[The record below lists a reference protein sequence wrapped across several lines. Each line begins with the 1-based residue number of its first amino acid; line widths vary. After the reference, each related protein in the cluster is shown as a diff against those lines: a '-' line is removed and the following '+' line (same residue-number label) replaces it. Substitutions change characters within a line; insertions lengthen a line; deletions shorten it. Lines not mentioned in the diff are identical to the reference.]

1 MTMPKPVGSLERR
14 TYTEAVQLLEREN
27 ELTVLRAALDGAV
40 QGQGAGVALAG
51 DSGFGKSTLIEAL
64 CGDAGGVRMLRTQCD
79 PLDTPR
85 PLGPFRDLRQL
96 ELVGLQRRAD
106 LLLSELCEQV
116 YAALSTEPTVL
127 VVEDLH
133 WIDAA
138 SIDVLRFL
146 ARRIESMPLALIVSY
161 RDREIDPRHS
171 ARRLLGDIASLD
183 GLTQLTLKPL
193 SVDSVRRLLEGTDL
207 EPARVHAIT
216 GGNPF
221 FAAEVAKEPDL
232 PLPNS
237 VRDAVLAHLSE
248 VTSHDFEVLQLIAT
262 APDRLDDRALPLLGV
277 DLPTLRRLDA
287 TSLLTRTDDGI
298 VFRHELARQ
307 AIETTIPPGGSP
319 RLHAVLLDVLE
330 QVETR
335 DPAVLS
341 HHAVGARDAARATRY
356 ARVAGEDAAR
366 AGAHTEAAAFF
377 ATALE
382 HLGSQDP
389 RERAALLLQLS
400 YQQYMTSRLVEAID
414 NVRATFPLWE
424 RADDRAGLAAAH
436 EAVALYEY
444 YSARRHQAE
453 TYSGRAAEIAAA
465 PAASLALGTARAL
478 QGYLAMMRSEI
489 DQAREFFA
497 ESKQVATEHDDGL
510 LSLKS
515 GLFRATT
522 ELVCEQDGARTSLL
536 DHIDA
541 ARDGGW
547 DELASTGY
555 SQIANLD
562 VEHGRFRAAENLLQL
577 SIPFT
582 VERDIPICRHWQ
594 TAVRSRLHLHQGH
607 WSAALE
613 DADEVLSS
621 EGMPLAKLWPH
632 LVNVLVP
639 LRRGEQV
646 DPAALDEIW
655 ALADRIDEP
664 LRRLGVL
671 TALAEVSW
679 MTGTAD
685 ERVAG
690 AAVDQFSLLA
700 ALPGA
705 SWGAGQ
711 LAVWLRRLELPVG
724 AADQLAEPFR
734 LALEGRHADAA
745 GWWNLAGD
753 PFAEAMSWADSTDPE
768 ERVRGIRLLDG
779 LGAVGTADRHRVVMR
794 AEGHAAVPQRP
805 RESTR
810 ANPAGLTNR
819 QLEVAKLVARGLSN
833 AEIASRLYIS
843 PKTADHHVS
852 AILAKI
858 GLPTRRAV
866 VVQAAELGLV

>member
-1 MTMPKPVGSLERR
+1 M
-14 TYTEAVQLLEREN
+14 QLLEREN
-27 ELTVLRAALDGAV
+27 ELAVLRAALDGAV
-40 QGQGAGVALAG
+40 QGQGSGIALAG

-64 CGDAGGVRMLRTQCD
+64 CREIAGVRVLRTHCD

-85 PLGPFRDLRQL
+85 PLGPFRDLR
-96 ELVGLQRRAD
+96 ELGLLGLGRGED
-106 LLLSELCEQV
+106 LLLADFCEQV
-116 YAALSTEPTVL
+116 YAALAAEPTVL
-127 VVEDLH
+127 IVEDLH
-133 WIDAA
+133 WVDAA

-146 ARRIESMPLALIVSY
+146 ARRIESMPVVLIVSY
-161 RDREIDPRHS
+161 RDREIGPRHS
-171 ARRLLGDIASLD
+171 ARRLLGDIAALD
-183 GLTQLTLKPL
+183 GMSQLVLKPL
-193 SVDSVRRLLEGTDL
+193 SVASVRLLLEGTSL
-207 EPARVHAIT
+207 EAERVHAIT

-232 PLPNS
+232 PLPTS
-237 VRDAVLAHLSE
+237 VRDAVLAHTAD
-248 VTSHDFEVLQLIAT
+248 VTSHDFEVLQLVAT

-287 TSLLTRTDDGI
+287 TALLNRIEDGI

-307 AIETTIPPGGSP
+307 AIESTIPPGGGP
-319 RLHAVLLDVLE
+319 RLHALLLDALE
-330 QVETR
+330 QVDSR

-341 HHAVGARDAARATRY
+341 HHAVGARDAERSRRY
-356 ARVAGEDAAR
+356 ARLAGEDAAR

-382 HLGSQDP
+382 HLDFEDP
-389 RERAALLLQLS
+389 RERAGLLLELS

-424 RADDRAGLAAAH
+424 KVGDATGLAAAH

-453 TYSGRAAEIAAA
+453 THSGRAAEIASA
-465 PAASLALGTARAL
+465 PTAGLAFGTARAL

-489 DQAREFFA
+489 DEARQFFA
-497 ESKQVATEHDDGL
+497 EATEVAAEHDDGL

-522 ELVCEQDGARTSLL
+522 ELVFEEDGARTSLL

-607 WSAALE
+607 WNAALE
-613 DADEVLSS
+613 DAADVLGS
-621 EGMPLAKLWPH
+621 EGMPLAKLWPY
-632 LVNVLVP
+632 LIKVLVP
-639 LRRGEQV
+639 LRRGDEA
-646 DPAALDEIW
+646 DLAALDEVW

-679 MTGTAD
+679 MAEKSD
-685 ERVAG
+685 ERVTG
-690 AAVDQFSLLA
+690 FAVDQLA
-700 ALPGA
+700 ELSSRPGA

-711 LAVWLRRLELPVG
+711 LAVWLRRLGLPVD
-724 AADQLAEPFR
+724 ANHQLAEPFQ
-734 LALEGRHADAA
+734 LTLEGRHADAA
-745 GWWNLAGD
+745 RWWNMAGD
-753 PFAEAMSWADSTDPE
+753 PFAEAMSWSDSTDTGD
-768 ERVRGIRLLDG
+768 RVRGIKLLDG
-779 LGAVGTADRHRVVMR
+779 LGAIGTADRHRVVLR

>member
-1 MTMPKPVGSLERR
+1 M
-14 TYTEAVQLLEREN
+14 QLLEREN
-27 ELTVLRAALDGAV
+27 ELTVLRTAVDGAV
-40 QGQGAGVALAG
+40 QGQGSGVALAG
-51 DSGFGKSTLIEAL
+51 DSGFGKSALIEAL
-64 CGDAGGVRMLRTQCD
+64 CRDVTGARVLRTHCD

-85 PLGPFRDLRQL
+85 PLGPFRDLRRLQL
-96 ELVGLQRRAD
+96 AGLERGED
-106 LLLSELCEQV
+106 FLLAELCEQI
-116 YAALSTEPTVL
+116 YTSLAAEPTVL

-133 WIDAA
+133 WVDAA
-138 SIDVLRFL
+138 STDVLRFL
-146 ARRIESMPLALIVSY
+146 ARRVESMPLALILSY

-183 GLTQLTLKPL
+183 GLTQVALQPL
-193 SVDSVRRLLEGTDL
+193 SVDSVRTLLEGTGL
-207 EPARVHAIT
+207 EPERVHAIT

-237 VRDAVLAHLSE
+237 VRDAVLAHTSE
-248 VTSHDFEVLQLIAT
+248 VEPNDFEVLQLIAT

-307 AIETTIPPGGSP
+307 AVETTIPPGGGS

-341 HHAVGARDAARATRY
+341 HHAVGARDGARATHY
-356 ARVAGEDAAR
+356 ARLAGEDAAR
-366 AGAHTEAAAFF
+366 AGAHTESAAFF

-382 HLGSQDP
+382 HLTTDDP
-389 RERAALLLQLS
+389 RERAGLLLQLS

-424 RADDRAGLAAAH
+424 RAGDAAGLAAAH

-444 YSARRHQAE
+444 YSARRRQAE
-453 TYSGRAAEIAAA
+453 THSGRAADIAVA
-465 PAASLALGTARAL
+465 PAAGLALGTARAL

-489 DQAREFFA
+489 EQAREFFA
-497 ESKQVATEHDDGL
+497 EATQVAAEHDDGL
-510 LSLKS
+510 LTLKS

-522 ELVCEQDGARTSLL
+522 ELVCEEDGARSNLL

-582 VERDIPICRHWQ
+582 IERDIPICRHWQ

-607 WSAALE
+607 WNAALE
-613 DADEVLSS
+613 DAGDVLNS
-621 EGMPLAKLWPH
+621 EGMPLAKLWPY

-639 LRRGEQV
+639 LRRGESA
-646 DPAALDEIW
+646 DLNALDEVW
-655 ALADRIDEP
+655 ALADLIDEP
-664 LRRLGVL
+664 LRRLAVL
-671 TALAEVSW
+671 AALAEVSW
-679 MTGTAD
+679 MTGEPD
-685 ERVAG
+685 ERVRED
-690 AAVDQFSLLA
+690 AVDQLA
-700 ALPGA
+700 DLTAQPGA
-705 SWGAGQ
+705 SWGAGH
-711 LAVWLRRLELPVG
+711 LAVWLRRLDLPVG
-724 AADQLAEPFR
+724 VSGELAEPFR

-745 GWWNLAGD
+745 RWWNLAGD
-753 PFAEAMSWADSTDPE
+753 PFAEAMSWSDSSDPD
-768 ERVRGIRLLDG
+768 ERVRGIKLLDG

-794 AEGHAAVPQRP
+794 AEGFTAVPQRP
-805 RESTR
+805 RQSTR

-833 AEIASRLYIS
+833 AEIAARLYIS

-866 VVQAAELGLV
+866 VVQATELGLT